1 MERRSSIAKDL
12 REAGLRPTEQRISLY
27 RLLFANGHR
36 HVTVEELHAEA
47 IGEGVALSVA
57 TVYNALNDF
66 TEAGLIRVLAV
77 EGARTW
83 FDTNTSDHHHFY
95 VEGKGEI
102 QDIDSDDISLSNIPI
117 PPEGFEIANIDVIIR
132 LRPIGG

>member
-12 REAGLRPTEQRISLY
+12 REAGLRPTEQRIALY
-27 RLLFANGHR
+27 RLLFGNGHR
-36 HVTVEELHAEA
+36 HVTVEDLHAEA
-47 IGEGVALSVA
+47 VAGGVALSVA

-66 TEAGLIRVLAV
+66 TDAGLIRVLAV

-83 FDTNTSDHHHFY
+83 FDTNTADHHHFY

-102 QDIDSDDISLSNIPI
+102 HDIDSDNISLCNIPV
-117 PPEGFEIANIDVIIR
+117 PPEGFEIANVDVVIR

>member
-1 MERRSSIAKDL
+1 MESRSSIAKDL
-12 REAGLRPTEQRISLY
+12 RDAGLRPTEQRIALY
-27 RLLFANGHR
+27 RLLFASGYR

-47 IGEGVALSVA
+47 IAGGVVLSVA

-66 TEAGLIRVLAV
+66 TDAGLIRVLAV

-83 FDTNTSDHHHFY
+83 FDTNTADHHHFY

-102 QDIDSDDISLSNIPI
+102 HDIDSDNISLCNIPV
-117 PPEGFEIANIDVIIR
+117 PPEGFEIANVDVVIR
-132 LRPIGG
+132 LRPISG